1 MLVRVQVIPRAK
13 KRTVIDLGNGMLK
26 VKVLSPPSNNR
37 ANSELTEVLAQYY
50 NTRKSSIKIRK
61 GSKARIKLIEIED

>member
-13 KRTVIDLGNGMLK
+13 KRTVIDFGNGSLK

-37 ANSELTEVLAQYY
+37 ANSELIEILAQYY
-50 NTRKSSIKIRK
+50 NTRKSSVKIRK